1 MGEKEIERELKK
13 LLSTKYV
20 TFLRFLQHR
29 IIFIDYRE
37 KIHSYNFI
45 KMTIPECLHFYGLIE
60 FEVLFLLY

>member
-29 IIFIDYRE
+29 IIFKNYRE
-37 KIHSYNFI
+37 KMLSYI
-45 KMTIPECLHFYGLIE
+45 
-60 FEVLFLLY
+60 